1 MAKFVLRS
9 PVLKV
14 QFASQQFPHSGSG
27 NLPNLL
33 CLAYLLIVDFEPEH
47 QHFFLV
53 ARLTLFPEGAAR
65 RGWTAGAQAMRVGP
79 FGWLSCLE
87 HSSPAMDLD
96 RLVNGRTRSG
106 KNLLG
111 KIALFSKRVRRKR
124 WGKGQQKGES
134 NVRGHW
140 SNR

>member
-1 MAKFVLRS
+1 VAKFVLRS

-53 ARLTLFPEGAAR
+53 ARLTLFPEGAAPSS
-65 RGWTAGAQAMRVGP
+65 WTRLSVGFQTPQTGAEGGP
-79 FGWLSCLE
+79 
-87 HSSPAMDLD
+87 P
-96 RLVNGRTRSG
+96 
-106 KNLLG
+106 
-111 KIALFSKRVRRKR
+111 VRRRCGLDLSVGSPVSSIRHRR
-124 WGKGQQKGES
+124 WILID
-134 NVRGHW
+134 W
-140 SNR
+140 

>member
-65 RGWTAGAQAMRVGP
+65 RGWDRRCAGDA
-79 FGWLSCLE
+79 GWTF
-87 HSSPAMDLD
+87 
-96 RLVNGRTRSG
+96 RL
-106 KNLLG
+106 
-111 KIALFSKRVRRKR
+111 ALVSRAFVTGDGS
-124 WGKGQQKGES
+124 
-134 NVRGHW
+134 
-140 SNR
+140 